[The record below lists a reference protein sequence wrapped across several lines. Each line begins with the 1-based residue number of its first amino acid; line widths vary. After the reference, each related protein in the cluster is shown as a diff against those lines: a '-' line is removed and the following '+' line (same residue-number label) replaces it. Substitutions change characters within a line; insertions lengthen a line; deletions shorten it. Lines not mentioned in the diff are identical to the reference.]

1 MEILFN
7 GRWGTVCDDG
17 WGGKE
22 AAVVCRQLGYAVAIR
37 PATRAFFGRGLG
49 PILLDNVDCTGEE
62 DSIYECSH
70 NAWGNHNCDHSEDA
84 GVVCSSTCVCVCLC
98 LFICVFVFV
107 FICVFVYLSVFVF
120 VYLCVCVCVYL
131 CVFVCVCVCLY
142 GCMCVCMFLC
152 VCVCVC
158 LSVCV
163 FVFVCVCVC
172 FCVCV

>member
-1 MEILFN
+1 MNGLKDSEGRLEILFN

-84 GVVCSSTCVCVCLC
+84 GVVCSSTCQSACPACCLFMSACCLC
-98 LFICVFVFV
+98 MCLNVCMHVFTCVFA
-107 FICVFVYLSVFVF
+107 
-120 VYLCVCVCVYL
+120 
-131 CVFVCVCVCLY
+131 CLHV
-142 GCMCVCMFLC
+142 VCM
-152 VCVCVC
+152 
-158 LSVCV
+158 
-163 FVFVCVCVC
+163 
-172 FCVCV
+172 